1 MFLPG
6 ARFVPRKRFQP
17 TRVREIGNS
26 MTPNYVACGRR
37 NRGESMR
44 IAFEE
49 VREGDIEGGGEVVV
63 GGGK

>member
-1 MFLPG
+1 
-6 ARFVPRKRFQP
+6 
-17 TRVREIGNS
+17 
-26 MTPNYVACGRR
+26 
-37 NRGESMR
+37 MR

>member
-1 MFLPG
+1 
-6 ARFVPRKRFQP
+6 
-17 TRVREIGNS
+17 

-37 NRGESMR
+37 KRGESMR

-63 GGGK
+63 GSEMRDGCRGGGVGGKSLRG

>member
-1 MFLPG
+1 
-6 ARFVPRKRFQP
+6 
-17 TRVREIGNS
+17 VREIGNS